1 MANTA
6 METKLLKS
14 DSEEILVEKEL
25 VDKDIIEEPQEARRY
40 SPFTYLMTVSTII
53 LCIAILFPIINDQI
67 KLAIQNLM
75 PNERMNYISERN
87 IPDLELYKGRR
98 IVAVGDLHGIMH
110 LNTKIKNS
118 ILLLMLVTA
127 KSEKACII
135 SNSDK
140 IFFTKIKFIK
150 DRYFEST

>member
-98 IVAVGDLHGIMH
+98 IVAVGDLHGDYK
-110 LNTKIKNS
+110 NTIK
-118 ILLLMLVTA
+118 T
-127 KSEKACII
+127 
-135 SNSDK
+135 
-140 IFFTKIKFIK
+140 
-150 DRYFEST
+150 